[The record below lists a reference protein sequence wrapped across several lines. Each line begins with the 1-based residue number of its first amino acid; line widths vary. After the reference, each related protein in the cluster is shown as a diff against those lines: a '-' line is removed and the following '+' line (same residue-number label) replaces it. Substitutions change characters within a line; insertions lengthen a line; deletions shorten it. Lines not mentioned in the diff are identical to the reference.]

1 MPSRPVA
8 SLVRQPLSTAT
19 HRSSL
24 DQLTDWAEWADKVVV
39 F

>member
-1 MPSRPVA
+1 MDARGMA
-8 SLVRQPLSTAT
+8 DTELSETT

-24 DQLTDWAEWADKVVV
+24 DQLTDWAQWADRTLV